1 MEQNIGILLCVCTC
15 LLCVIEIFLFG
26 YSIYKKSIVGIII
39 HILGIGV
46 SALISVFLIA
56 YMQNKI
62 LSFETNKIIFATVIA
77 GFVFAVAVSI
87 KSLFRDAEPTINERI
102 KQKRKKL
109 KEITEEKENANIK
122 KEEAVMDSEEEGDT
136 LKESNKSLDKSKDNE
151 VSNDKKE
158 NEEEASKKDNEYNN
172 SYDESDKMT
181 MVKRSQKGRRNK
193 KKSSSRKLE

>member
-15 LLCVIEIFLFG
+15 LLCVIEVFLFG

-39 HILGIGV
+39 HILGICV

-62 LSFETNKIIFATVIA
+62 LSFETNKIVFATVIA
-77 GFVFAVAVSI
+77 AFVFAVAVSI
-87 KSLFRDAEPTINERI
+87 KSLFRDAEPTISERI
-102 KQKRKKL
+102 KEKRKKL
-109 KEITEEKENANIK
+109 KEITEEKNNNVK
-122 KEEAVMDSEEEGDT
+122 NEETEVDSKDDNN
-136 LKESNKSLDKSKDNE
+136 LKESNKNEDNKVSSDNKESK
-151 VSNDKKE
+151 
-158 NEEEASKKDNEYNN
+158 EEASKKDNEYNN

-193 KKSSSRKLE
+193 KRSSNKKPE